1 VNTLKTG
8 KKQGSPA
15 PSGFRLKGV
24 GPQIAKHLSR
34 LGVNTTLDLLLHL
47 PMRYEDRT
55 TLTPFHALR
64 IGQTAVIEGNVLDVD
79 KPKHGRTKLLITLTD
94 GRRCL
99 KLRFFHVFASQTNLL
114 RSGVSLRCIGEVRL
128 GHAGLE
134 MSHPEW
140 VVLSTVT
147 PRPLEASLTPIYPAT
162 EGLSQNLLRKLT
174 TEALVQLSLMPD
186 RQEDLPPAVIQQHA
200 FPSFREA
207 LRLVHRPP
215 KETTP
220 ELLSEGK
227 TPQQQRLAFEELL
240 AHRLSLLQAKQSLQS
255 FEAYVLPK
263 AQSLCDAFLVQLPFA
278 LTNAQARVVADI
290 ANDLTQASPMLRLVQ
305 GDVGSGKTVVAAMAI
320 LQAVAAGRQAVL
332 MAPTELLAEQHAR
345 VLSAWFKPLNID
357 IAFLSG
363 SLKTKARKVAYEALA
378 TGSIKVAVG
387 THALFQAAVSFSNLA
402 LVVVDEQHRFGV
414 HQRALL
420 REKGR
425 DGECYPH
432 QLIMTATPIPRT
444 LAMSFYAD
452 LDVSVIDEL
461 PPGRTPVT
469 TTVIPES
476 RRHEMIERVKH
487 ACASGRQVYW
497 VCPLIDESDVLTS
510 QAANTMALQL
520 SEALQGFTVDII
532 HGRQSPKDKEA
543 AMRLFKEG
551 KTQVLVATTVIEV
564 GVDVPNAS
572 VMVIENAE
580 RLGLSQL
587 HQLRGRV
594 GRGSVESYC
603 VLLYQSPLS
612 RLAKER
618 LAVMRDTNDGFRIAE
633 RDLELRGPGEI
644 LGTRQTGELSFRIA
658 DLMRDAYLLSSVQ
671 QAATLMLNHHAD
683 RIPTLLKR
691 WMPKAER
698 YSEV

>member
-1 VNTLKTG
+1 MPELKQTS
-8 KKQGSPA
+8 QAASV
-15 PSGFRLKGV
+15 PSFRLKGV
-24 GPQIAKHLSR
+24 GPQMLKHLSR
-34 LGVNTTLDLLLHL
+34 LGIHSVQDLLLHL

-64 IGQTAVIEGNVLDVD
+64 AGETAVIEGEVLTLE
-79 KPKHGRTKLLITLTD
+79 KPKHGRTKLLLTLSD

-99 KLRFFHVFASQTNLL
+99 FVRFFHVFASQLAML
-114 RSGVSLRCIGEVRL
+114 KVGVTLRCVGEVRL

-140 VVLSTVT
+140 KVISQAN
-147 PRPLEASLTPIYPAT
+147 PHPLDASLTPVYPAT
-162 EGLSQNLLRKLT
+162 EGLSQTMLRKFT
-174 TEALVQLSLMPD
+174 TEALVMLSLTP
-186 RQEDLPPAVIQQHA
+186 EHPEILPPAVLKQHA
-200 FPSFREA
+200 FPPFREA

-215 KETTP
+215 KTLALASLSASSTP
-220 ELLSEGK
+220 A
-227 TPQQQRLAFEELL
+227 QQRLAFEELL
-240 AHRLSLLQAKQSLQS
+240 AHRLSLLQAKKSLQTLG
-255 FEAYVLPK
+255 AYALPK
-263 AQSLCDAFLVQLPFA
+263 ATTLCEAFLSQLPFG
-278 LTNAQARVVADI
+278 LTKAQTRVITDI
-290 ANDLTQASPMLRLVQ
+290 THDLTQATPMLRLVQ

-320 LQAVAAGRQAVL
+320 LQAVAAGYQAVL

-345 VLSAWFKPLNID
+345 VLSAWFKPLNLD

-363 SLKTKARKVAYEALA
+363 SLKSKDRKAAYEALA
-378 TGSIKVAVG
+378 SGNIKIAVG
-387 THALFQAAVSFSNLA
+387 THALFQAAVSFANLA

-425 DGECYPH
+425 AGECYPH

-476 RRHEMIERVKH
+476 RRNEVIARIRH

-497 VCPLIDESDVLTS
+497 VCPLIDESEVLSS
-510 QAANTMALQL
+510 QAATTMAMQL
-520 SEALQGFTVDII
+520 SESLQGVVVDII
-532 HGRQSPKDKEA
+532 HGRQTPKDKEA

-594 GRGSVESYC
+594 GRGSVESFC

-612 RLAKER
+612 RLAQER
-618 LAVMRDTNDGFRIAE
+618 LAVMRDSNDGFRIAE

-644 LGTRQTGELSFRIA
+644 LGTRQTGALSFRIA
-658 DLMRDAYLLSSVQ
+658 DLMRDAALLESVQ
-671 QAATLMLNHHAD
+671 QAATLMLNAHPEG
-683 RIPTLLKR
+683 IPHLIKR

>member
-1 VNTLKTG
+1 MTMQKAV
-8 KKQGSPA
+8 KKQGEKALP
-15 PSGFRLKGV
+15 GFRLKGV
-24 GPQIAKHLSR
+24 GPQMAKHLSR
-34 LGVNTTLDLLLHL
+34 LGVHSVLDLLLHL

-64 IGQTAVIEGNVLDVD
+64 IGQAAVVEGEVLQVD

-94 GRRCL
+94 GHRCL
-99 KLRFFHVFASQTNLL
+99 LLRFFHVFASQTNILKP
-114 RSGVSLRCIGEVRL
+114 GVKLRCIGEPRL
-128 GHAGLE
+128 GHVGLE

-140 VVLSTVT
+140 VVLSSVN
-147 PRPLEASLTPIYPAT
+147 PRALESSLTPVYPAT
-162 EGLSQNLLRKLT
+162 EGLSQTLLRKLI
-174 TEALVQLSLMPD
+174 TEALVQLALVPE
-186 RQEDLPPAVIQQHA
+186 RQEDLPPAIIQQHL

-215 KETTP
+215 KETKPDSLT
-220 ELLSEGK
+220 EGK

-240 AHRLSLLQAKQSLQS
+240 AHRLSLLQAKKSLQTV
-255 FEAYVLPK
+255 EAYALPK
-263 AQSLCDAFLVQLPFA
+263 ATALCDAFLSQLPFG
-278 LTNAQARVVADI
+278 LTNAQARVIADI
-290 ANDLTQASPMLRLVQ
+290 ASDLTQASPMLRLVQ

-320 LQAVAAGRQAVL
+320 LQAVASGRQAVL

-345 VLSAWFKPLNID
+345 VLSAWFSPLNLD
-357 IAFLSG
+357 IVFLSG
-363 SLKTKARKVAYEALA
+363 SLKTKERKAAYDALA
-378 TGSIKVAVG
+378 SGAVKVAVG
-387 THALFQAAVSFSNLA
+387 THALFQAAVLFSNLA

-469 TTVIPES
+469 TTVLAES
-476 RRHEMIERVKH
+476 RRNEVIARVRH

-510 QAANTMALQL
+510 QAANTMAMQL
-520 SEALQGFTVDII
+520 SEALQDFTVDII
-532 HGRQSPKDKEA
+532 HGRQSAKDKEA

-618 LAVMRDTNDGFRIAE
+618 LTVMRESNDGFRIAE
-633 RDLELRGPGEI
+633 RDLELRGPGEM

-658 DLMRDAYLLSSVQ
+658 DLMRDAHLLESVQ
-671 QAATLMLNHHAD
+671 QAATLMLSDHAEH
-683 RIPTLLKR
+683 IPTLLKR

-698 YSEV
+698 YSDV

>member
-1 VNTLKTG
+1 MPELKQTTN
-8 KKQGSPA
+8 STV
-15 PSGFRLKGV
+15 PSFRLKGV
-24 GPQIAKHLSR
+24 GPQMQKHLSR
-34 LGVNTTLDLLLHL
+34 LGIHSVQDLLLHL

-55 TLTPFHALR
+55 VLTPFHLLR
-64 IGQTAVIEGNVLDVD
+64 SGQTAVIEGEILAVE
-79 KPKHGRTKLLITLTD
+79 KPKHGRTKLLLTLTD

-99 KLRFFHVFASQTNLL
+99 SLRFFHVFASQLTLL
-114 RSGVSLRCIGEVRL
+114 KEGVRLRCVGEARL

-140 VVLSTVT
+140 MVISSSN
-147 PRPLEASLTPIYPAT
+147 PRPLEASLTPVYPAT
-162 EGLSQNLLRKLT
+162 EGLSQTMLRKFT
-174 TEALVQLSLMPD
+174 TEALVMLSLTP
-186 RQEDLPPAVIQQHA
+186 EHPEILPPVVIERHG
-200 FPSFREA
+200 FPPFREA

-215 KETTP
+215 KAIAPAMLAEASTP
-220 ELLSEGK
+220 A
-227 TPQQQRLAFEELL
+227 QQRLAFEELL
-240 AHRLSLLQAKQSLQS
+240 AHRLTLLQAKKSLLTL
-255 FEAYVLPK
+255 EAYVLPRAAALGNTFLSQLPFGLTK
-263 AQSLCDAFLVQLPFA
+263 AQS
-278 LTNAQARVVADI
+278 RVINDI
-290 ANDLTQASPMLRLVQ
+290 AADLSQPTPMLRLVQ

-320 LQAVAAGRQAVL
+320 LQAVAAGYQAVL

-345 VLSAWFKPLNID
+345 VLSAWFKPLNLD

-363 SLKTKARKVAYEALA
+363 SLKSKDRQAAYAALA
-378 TGSIKVAVG
+378 NGQIKIAVG

-425 DGECYPH
+425 MGECYPH

-452 LDVSVIDEL
+452 LDVSIIDEL

-469 TTVIPES
+469 TTVIAES
-476 RRHEMIERVKH
+476 RRNEVIARIRH

-497 VCPLIDESDVLTS
+497 VCPLIDESEVLSS
-510 QAANTMALQL
+510 QAATTMAMQL
-520 SEALQGFTVDII
+520 SESLQGVSVDII
-532 HGRQSPKDKEA
+532 HGRQSPKDKES

-594 GRGSVESYC
+594 GRGSVESFC

-618 LAVMRDTNDGFRIAE
+618 LTVMRESNDGFRIAE

-644 LGTRQTGELSFRIA
+644 LGTRQTGALSFRIA
-658 DLMRDAYLLSSVQ
+658 DLIRDAALLDSVQ
-671 QAATLMLNHHAD
+671 QAASLMLNAHAEG
-683 RIPTLLKR
+683 IPHLIKR

-698 YSEV
+698 YSDV